1 VGELGGTYKVLVRY
15 DEGKR
20 RFGRPGSRWK
30 DNVKNNVGGI
40 GFESV
45 DCINVAQDSYH
56 WPVLVTTLMEFLV
69 L

>member
-1 VGELGGTYKVLVRY
+1 VGELGGTYNVLVRY

-20 RFGRPGSRWK
+20 RFGKPGSRWK
-30 DNVKNNVGGI
+30 DNVKTNVG

-45 DCINVAQDSYH
+45 DWINVAQDSYH
-56 WPVLVTTLMEFLV
+56 WPVLVTTLMKFLV